1 MPLVTLS
8 SSAASEVWIGATAS
22 GDLKCGQKVFRL
34 VWRFMMGK
42 VKKCSDW
49 SGDLC

>member
-34 VWRFMMGK
+34 VWRFMLMANVQMGLAIN
-42 VKKCSDW
+42 
-49 SGDLC
+49 G